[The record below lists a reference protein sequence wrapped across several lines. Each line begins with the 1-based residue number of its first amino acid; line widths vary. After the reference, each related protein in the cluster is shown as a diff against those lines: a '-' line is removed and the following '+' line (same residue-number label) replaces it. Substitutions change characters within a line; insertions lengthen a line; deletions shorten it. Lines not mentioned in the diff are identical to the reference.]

1 MSERYNA
8 LDLKARTSATIQGAS
23 EAVEALQQCGVA
35 AAHVHNGRTL
45 AEDPH
50 LAQRGVYDEVEH
62 GFWLEQTDFVAQVIT
77 IHADGHATVD
87 WGEAWAFSD
96 QADEP
101 ESEQCVL
108 RMACSFADPSLQVGL
123 GEVRCL
129 DHRNLHLIQG
139 ALYTTMFGPD
149 APATE

>member
-1 MSERYNA
+1 MTE
-8 LDLKARTSATIQGAS
+8 DLGTLLRESAVGGFAFQA
-23 EAVEALQQCGVA
+23 AVEL
-35 AAHVHNGRTL
+35 L
-45 AEDPH
+45 
-50 LAQRGVYDEVEH
+50 VEH